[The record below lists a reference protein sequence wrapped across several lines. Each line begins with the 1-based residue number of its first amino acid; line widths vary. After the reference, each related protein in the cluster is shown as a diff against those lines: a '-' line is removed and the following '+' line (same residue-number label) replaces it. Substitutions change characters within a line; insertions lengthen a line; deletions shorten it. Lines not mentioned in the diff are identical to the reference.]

1 MAPGGE
7 QGVLRTPAIAS
18 LLTEDV
24 YISPVGLQGP
34 EATPASTGSVPASE
48 ALVADVSTKPC
59 INFLWGGTLVMMAG
73 FALACVK
80 RSKEA

>member
-1 MAPGGE
+1 MSS
-7 QGVLRTPAIAS
+7 S
-18 LLTEDV
+18 LLV
-24 YISPVGLQGP
+24 QPVI
-34 EATPASTGSVPASE
+34 ATPPAPPIPALE
-48 ALVADVSTKPC
+48 RPLEPQALVADVSTKPC